1 MYRKEL
7 HVKPRKYDSSRRQ
20 EQARETRRAIL
31 DAAQDLFLERG
42 YVETTMAAVADAA
55 TVSVETIYKAFA
67 NKAGLIKA
75 VFDVAIVGDDE
86 PIPMLER
93 DLVRRIRAEPDP
105 RRQLR
110 IYGKHLAGAG
120 PRTSALQLLVRGA
133 AVSDREAAGMWDQ
146 MLAERLTGMTHF
158 ARELHD
164 EGNLRPDIS
173 FEEARDVLWTYNSVE
188 LYDLLV
194 LQRGW
199 TDERYGRF
207 IADAL
212 IAALLP

>member
-1 MYRKEL
+1 MHRKEL
-7 HVKPRKYDSSRRQ
+7 HVKPRKYDSSRRR

-110 IYGKHLAGAG
+110 IYGEHLAAAG

-133 AVSDREAAGMWDQ
+133 AVSDREAARMWDQ
-146 MLAERLTGMTHF
+146 MLAERLTGMTQF

-164 EGNLRPDIS
+164 KGNLRPDIS

-207 IADAL
+207 IVDAL